1 VLLGSLEWF
10 EGVESYCV
18 GVEKHHTSGR
28 YHLHAY
34 IKFLEA
40 RGILSVRLDVES
52 QFPEGTINIQAC
64 RSKRNWCKYVSK
76 EDDDTYFNVAESF
89 SSFRTKAYRLP
100 SSTGFHTNTITQ
112 PQPQK
117 P

>member
-1 VLLGSLEWF
+1 MCQRSEKVGTRGRPGRSFCITISPVLPCKEIREDFVEWF

-40 RGILSVRLDVES
+40 RGILSVRVA
-52 QFPEGTINIQAC
+52 GT
-64 RSKRNWCKYVSK
+64 RTPTPW
-76 EDDDTYFNVAESF
+76 
-89 SSFRTKAYRLP
+89 SSSP
-100 SSTGFHTNTITQ
+100 
-112 PQPQK
+112 
-117 P
+117 